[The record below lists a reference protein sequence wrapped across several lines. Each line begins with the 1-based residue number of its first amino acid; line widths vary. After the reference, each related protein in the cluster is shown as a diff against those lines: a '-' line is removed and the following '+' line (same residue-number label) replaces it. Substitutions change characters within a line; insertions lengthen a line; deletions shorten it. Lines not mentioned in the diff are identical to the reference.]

1 MGGKAA
7 GEYLKEDVI
16 VEFPRKRIVD
26 TEERTVVESL
36 TKNMAL
42 REESLLCRLV
52 FQQEDEPDVL
62 GLAVNLSHF

>member
-1 MGGKAA
+1 M
-7 GEYLKEDVI
+7 KEDVI

-52 FQQEDEPDVL
+52 FQQEDGPDVL
-62 GLAVNLSHF
+62 GLAANLSHF